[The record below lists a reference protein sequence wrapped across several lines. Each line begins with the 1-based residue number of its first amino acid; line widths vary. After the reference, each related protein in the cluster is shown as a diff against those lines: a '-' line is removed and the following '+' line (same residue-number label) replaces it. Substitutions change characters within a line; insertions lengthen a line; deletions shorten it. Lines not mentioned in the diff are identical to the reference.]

1 MSVCE
6 LVNVDIESHAMS
18 AAGKTVAILETDL
31 SSCNPQANYTVVD
44 AFAII
49 IELIYVTKKGDVQ
62 NLPLN
67 DEVDFP
73 GEFRNGQGLRN
84 EDKTVVE
91 NPNLHSASG
100 VNS

>member
-6 LVNVDIESHAMS
+6 LVNVDIASHAMI

-31 SSCNPQANYTVVD
+31 LCCNLQANYTAVD
-44 AFAII
+44 AFAIV
-49 IELIYVTKKGDVQ
+49 IELSYVRKKGDVQ

-67 DEVDFP
+67 DEVDFL
-73 GEFRNGQGLRN
+73 GEFRDRQGLRN
-84 EDKTVVE
+84 EDKAVVE
-91 NPNLHSASG
+91 NPKLHIVSG

>member
-6 LVNVDIESHAMS
+6 SVNVDIESHAMI

-31 SSCNPQANYTVVD
+31 SRCNPQANYTAVD

-49 IELIYVTKKGDVQ
+49 IELSYVWKKGDVQ

-67 DEVDFP
+67 DEVDFLR
-73 GEFRNGQGLRN
+73 EFRNGQGLRY
-84 EDKTVVE
+84 EDKAMVE
-91 NPNLHSASG
+91 NPKLHIASG